1 MISPRPGLPRLPPGR
16 EQLTP
21 VPRCV
26 RSSVSRRCTAI
37 SGAINWSAHCGH
49 RGINPFARE
58 SVLLTA
64 RLRNLRAAAHFLQPL
79 LGRLAP
85 VLAGPRTRGHDRNP
99 PRRERARSQR
109 TSRRTDR
116 QRTSPCDSVA
126 TIFPSSDAS
135 CISRPYVPATP
146 GASKKTT
153 AGMAHE
159 NVGVALLETGRAD
172 EAIAHFENPRPSSR
186 LRRRRKESR

>member
-1 MISPRPGLPRLPPGR
+1 MSSPRPEL
-16 EQLTP
+16 
-21 VPRCV
+21 
-26 RSSVSRRCTAI
+26 RRCSPAGSNAPPCRAFCHVFRRCAAI
-37 SGAINWSAHCGH
+37 SGAINSSHYCDH
-49 RGINPFARE
+49 RGIKPLARNPA
-58 SVLLTA
+58 SLAA
-64 RLRNLRAAAHFLQPL
+64 RLRYLRAVAHFLQPVV
-79 LGRLAP
+79 GRLPP
-85 VLAGPRTRGHDRNP
+85 VVPCPRTRGHDRNP

-135 CISRPYVPATP
+135 CISRPYVPATH